1 MVQTFDAPLS
11 VPMVRR
17 IDRMPINTTPWVS
30 TRLLDALFI
39 GVVASL
45 TQGLPVLL
53 GPEQRLIPPMRDN
66 MINNLGCRHPPDS
79 PTLGA
84 HRM

>member
-17 IDRMPINTTPWVS
+17 IDRMPINTTPWIS

-39 GVVASL
+39 GVVAAL

-53 GPEQRLIPPMRDN
+53 GPEQRLITPMRDN
-66 MINNLGCRHPPDS
+66 MINNLGRAV
-79 PTLGA
+79 TERQGA
-84 HRM
+84 EGL